1 VNESNVVPFRH
12 PGDME
17 VQFSFRPDVLGFEE
31 VLVLFVEVREPGET
45 DFTVIAHRYPGK
57 RWINEK
63 GWRVS
68 GTQLGDKRGTIAI
81 ETVPEL
87 NDDDPFVS
95 HDLTAEVPRGHLKEI
110 VSDNIAFTCGQVRA
124 WRDNPNNRCECNAC
138 LRVFPRAVELLALM
152 EAWVRGDKGVTR
164 KRVEIKARKLGYDD
178 FERVVH

>member
-1 VNESNVVPFRH
+1 MNESNVVPFRH

-17 VQFSFRPDVLGFEE
+17 AQFSFRPDVLGFEE

-87 NDDDPFVS
+87 NDDDVMRVEEPSGICSGV
-95 HDLTAEVPRGHLKEI
+95 VPGNVRASCDVKGCDAILI
-110 VSDNIAFTCGQVRA
+110 VSSTLAFKVQT
-124 WRDNPNNRCECNAC
+124 
-138 LRVFPRAVELLALM
+138 
-152 EAWVRGDKGVTR
+152 GV
-164 KRVEIKARKLGYDD
+164 G
-178 FERVVH
+178 